1 MCRWRGACRV
11 QMDLLVGGHPRL
23 HDIGGLFDEEGN
35 QETPFLVA
43 VDKGHPQ
50 FHPPRPVFVE
60 AVIHREWE
68 HCSESAS
75 WPRQAGSRQASGEAR
90 RTSEL

>member
-1 MCRWRGACRV
+1 MCRWRAACRV

-50 FHPPRPVFVE
+50 FHPP
-60 AVIHREWE
+60 
-68 HCSESAS
+68 
-75 WPRQAGSRQASGEAR
+75 
-90 RTSEL
+90 